1 MTIQQALQLHH
12 AGRLAEAEALY
23 RRVLAGEPQNVHA
36 LHFLGVLRAQ
46 LGDFEGS
53 VKFLQQAV
61 ANGRSPHLYFHLAE
75 SLRLAERHDEA
86 LEAYGRSLE
95 VEPDFTEASMARAR
109 CLGEAGRWQESLEAC
124 DRLAAGNAAVEL
136 AFLRGR
142 ALLGLGRFAEAL
154 AVFDRVPPALADVQL
169 SRGAALAGLGRLSE
183 ALATA
188 EAELARQPS
197 SADAHCLRA
206 GVLVEL
212 GRLEEG
218 LAAYQQALACKP
230 GYVEAY
236 YNLGN
241 TLLELDRA
249 EAALAAYDSALT
261 VRPGHVPSL
270 YNRTLALEQ
279 LGRGAEAAAGCD
291 QALAL
296 DPGFGLAATKGFL
309 IRAKKCDWHD
319 HAKRYEALARL
330 SAKNRRLDPF
340 TLLAAFD
347 DPGMHLQAATIMA
360 GMPRAA
366 APHGAARQRLRIAYL
381 SPDFHPHP
389 VAYQGVDLFEQH
401 DRTRF
406 ESFGIC
412 LAPGKETPIRRR
424 LRGAFDHFVEA
435 GLLNDFQL
443 AQVLRAEGIDIAVDL
458 AGYTIKGRTRMLAY
472 RPAPLAVN
480 YLGYPGTLGAPYIDY
495 IMADKVLI
503 PEGDEPFYAEKVVRL
518 PHSYMPGD
526 SKAAGDLP
534 APSRAEAGLPET
546 GFVFCAFNSV
556 HKFTPELF
564 GVWMRLLTDVAGSVL
579 WLNTQNKEAQAN
591 LCREA
596 AARGVAPERLIF
608 AARIEERAQHLARLP
623 LAGLF
628 LDTLPYGAHS
638 TANDM
643 LRAGVPVLTCRGRSF
658 ASRVAASMLEVL
670 CLPELIAADLRAY
683 ETRALQLARN
693 PAALEALRKELIRA
707 RAGNPL
713 FDTAKLCRAL
723 ETAYRTMWDIHLQ
736 GRKPESF
743 SVNIAS

>member
-36 LHFLGVLRAQ
+36 LHLLGVLRAQ
-46 LGDFEGS
+46 LDDFEGS
-53 VKFLQQAV
+53 VTLLKQAA

-75 SLRLAERHDEA
+75 SLRLSERYEEA

-95 VEPDFTEASMARAR
+95 AEPDFAEARLAHAR
-109 CLGEAGRWQESLEAC
+109 CLSEAGRWQESLEEC
-124 DRLAAGNAAVEL
+124 ERLLAVNASVEL
-136 AFLRGR
+136 AFLRGK
-142 ALLGLGRFAEAL
+142 ALLGLARYEDAL
-154 AVFDRVPPALADVQL
+154 AAFGQVPPAFTDVQQ
-169 SRGAALAGLGRLSE
+169 SRGAALAGLGRLPE
-183 ALATA
+183 ALDAA
-188 EAELARQPS
+188 EAELARQPG
-197 SADAHCLRA
+197 SAEAHGLRA
-206 GVLVEL
+206 AVLVEL

-230 GYVEAY
+230 GFAEAY

-249 EAALAAYDSALT
+249 GAALAAYDSALT
-261 VRPGHVPSL
+261 VKPGHVPSL

-279 LGRGAEAAAGCD
+279 LGRGAEAAVGCD

-309 IRAKKCDWHD
+309 IRAKRCDWHD
-319 HAKRYEALARL
+319 HAKRREALARL
-330 SAKNRRLDPF
+330 SAKNSRLDPF

-347 DPGMHLQAATIMA
+347 DPVMHLQAASIMA
-360 GMPRAA
+360 GRPRAP
-366 APHGAARQRLRIAYL
+366 APHGAARQRLRLAYL

-389 VAYQGVDLFEQH
+389 VAYQAVDLFEQH
-401 DRTRF
+401 DRTDF
-406 ESFGIC
+406 ETFGIC
-412 LAPGKETPIRRR
+412 LAPGKETPIRQR

-435 GLLNDFQL
+435 DPLNDYQL
-443 AQVLRAEGIDIAVDL
+443 AQALREMGIDIAVDL

-480 YLGYPGTLGAPYIDY
+480 YLGYPGTLGAAYIDY
-495 IMADKVLI
+495 IVADKVLI
-503 PEGDEPFYAEKVVRL
+503 PEGDERFYAEKVVRL

-526 SKAAGDLP
+526 STGRDLP
-534 APSRAEAGLPET
+534 PPARTAAGLPET

-564 GVWMRLLTDVAGSVL
+564 GVWMRLLAGVADSVL
-579 WLNTQNKEAQAN
+579 WLNTQNGEAQAN
-591 LCREA
+591 LRREA
-596 AARGVAPERLIF
+596 AACGIAPERLLF
-608 AARIEERAQHLARLP
+608 APRLEDHEQHLARLP

-643 LRAGVPVLTCRGRSF
+643 LRAGVPVLTCQGKSF
-658 ASRVAASMLEVL
+658 AARVAASMLEVL
-670 CLPELIAADLRAY
+670 ALPELIAANLGAY
-683 ETRALQLARN
+683 ETRALELARN
-693 PAALEALRKELIRA
+693 PAALLDLREKLNRA

-713 FDTAKLCRAL
+713 FDTVRLCRNL
-723 ETAYRTMWDIHLQ
+723 ETAYRTMWEIHCQ
-736 GRKPESF
+736 GRQPESF
-743 SVNIAS
+743 SVNMEA